1 MAAPQGDNEQVRYD
15 IIIEAKAAIHA
26 MRDMLKYTHD
36 NTTKMTEFTQQ
47 ILLDSKRWGISWQQA
62 IGVYKQLNAE
72 LSKSKKG
79 TLFGQTGGQ
88 DLFKNTETY
97 MASLEKVGR
106 LQQAAGQS
114 AEKMGTQT
122 ENGTK
127 KAVRGIDAMRIALG
141 VLISM
146 LVFQVIQAI
155 QNTFSLMIKN
165 LRETELAIYNLIN
178 AERRLSEMGVDVT
191 PKGLQETID
200 SVRELVPILSQIQA
214 EELVSRIA
222 TNVAPA
228 LKLTNVQ
235 IRQLAE
241 ATALLYVRNKA
252 LGKSFEEVEAQIT
265 NAFLTGKV
273 STGINQLGVKIS
285 DQIVKD
291 EALRLGL
298 VKTEEEFNS
307 LTGEM
312 ESQIKAAAMLSV
324 VYKNATGDI
333 QSIGEYMETTDA
345 KIEKSKSVWDDLL
358 TTLGTLFG
366 PILGGVIEALTHSM
380 EGWIMILDRVKEP
393 LQSVV
398 ATWGAFI
405 NVINKTGNV
414 PTGILDVFQLFSS
427 DKFFQEYEKI
437 KEGFEG
443 LDAVADTPTNAIE
456 NFQDSLDDF
465 DADKF
470 SQEVE
475 DIHKDMEQAYED
487 LNEKLAEKQAD
498 LDLEYQRKA
507 ADAQRD
513 YQRKVQDINRDAER
527 EIANLKDKQREEDIR
542 AEQDYQLKLWELRMR
557 FLMDLEDALH
567 ARDARQVIR
576 LMKQY
581 AIDKEAL
588 ERKKNLDD
596 RNREED
602 QRNALEDI
610 EIKRRQR
617 LEDAQLEYQQKLQ
630 DQQTAKQ
637 REQDDLAQW
646 YAREQADIQT
656 NIQRKLEALIAG
668 WIAEQQLTEQNAATV
683 YGILSKYFGPGGMT
697 DALYA
702 YMASQLSSMS
712 AMAQQMSGYSS
723 GGGLSNG
730 GYSPGGGLGLGSAG
744 GSVGGLGSTGSRRP
758 RFAEGG
764 SMLATRPT
772 TVTFGEAG
780 AELAQFTPIGRTGQD
795 VNKMFMGNG
804 MGGGMDG
811 SLIVEMSLSPDLE
824 ARVVQASMNGV
835 GNIIAKIR
843 RTKN

>member
-1 MAAPQGDNEQVRYD
+1 MVAPQGDSEQVRYD
-15 IIIEAKAAIHA
+15 ILIEAKAAIKA
-26 MRDMLKYTHD
+26 MRDMLKYTQD
-36 NTTKMTEFTQQ
+36 NTVKMTEFTNQ

-62 IGVYKQLNAE
+62 LNVYKQLNAE
-72 LSKSKKG
+72 LSKSKKA
-79 TLFGQTGGQ
+79 TVFGQTGGQ
-88 DLFKNTETY
+88 DLFKQSEQYLN
-97 MASLEKVGR
+97 S
-106 LQQAAGQS
+106 LQQAGRLHEQVGQS
-114 AEKMGTQT
+114 AEKMGNQT
-122 ENGTK
+122 ASGTK
-127 KAVRGIDAMRIALG
+127 KAVQGIDAMRIALG
-141 VLISM
+141 VLVSM
-146 LVFQVIQAI
+146 LVFQVIQAV
-155 QNTFSLMIKN
+155 QNAFSQFINN

-228 LKLTNVQ
+228 LKLTNEQ
-235 IRQLAE
+235 IKQLAE

-252 LGKSFEEVEAQIT
+252 LGKSFEEVESQIT

-312 ESQIKAAAMLSV
+312 ESQIKAVAMLSV

-333 QSIGEYMETTDA
+333 ESIGEYMETTDSQIERA
-345 KIEKSKSVWDDLL
+345 KTAWSNLL
-358 TTLGTLFG
+358 TVAGEAFG
-366 PILGGVIEALTHSM
+366 PLVAQGMEMIAHALELVIFLLEKGKSPLMFWVAAMVGLTETMRDLPQYLKLGGGQDFL
-380 EGWIMILDRVKEP
+380 GNFRDNFN
-393 LQSVV
+393 SVV
-398 ATWGAFI
+398 E
-405 NVINKTGNV
+405 
-414 PTGILDVFQLFSS
+414 
-427 DKFFQEYEKI
+427 KF
-437 KEGFEG
+437 KEFE
-443 LDAVADTPTNAIE
+443 DIADTPTAAIDE
-456 NFQDSLDDF
+456 FQNSLDNF
-465 DADKF
+465 DAEKF

-475 DIHKDMEQAYED
+475 DIHQDMEQAYED

-507 ADAQRD
+507 ADALRD
-513 YQRKVQDINRDAER
+513 YNRKVEDINRDAER
-527 EIANLKDKQREEDIR
+527 EIANLKDKQREEDLR

-576 LMKQY
+576 LQKQY

-610 EIKRRQR
+610 EIRRRQR
-617 LEDAQLEYQQKLQ
+617 LEDAKLEYDQKLQ
-630 DQQTAKQ
+630 DRQTAKQ
-637 REQDDLAQW
+637 REIDDLNQW

-656 NIQRKLEALIAG
+656 NIQRKLQALIQG
-668 WIAEQQLTEQNAATV
+668 WIEEQKLTEQNAAQV
-683 YGILSKYFGPGGMT
+683 YSILSKYFGPGGMT

-702 YMASQLSSMS
+702 YMGQQLANMS
-712 AMAQQMSGYSS
+712 AMASMSGYSM
-723 GGGLSNG
+723 GGGLAGN
-730 GYSPGGGLGLGSAG
+730 GLGTAGGAVGASAG
-744 GSVGGLGSTGSRRP
+744 TGGRKSTRAGRSG
-758 RFAEGG
+758 FAEGG

-772 TVTFGEAG
+772 TVTFGESG
-780 AELAQFTPIGRTGQD
+780 TELAQFTPIGRTGQD
-795 VNKMFMGNG
+795 INKLFMGNG
-804 MGGGMDG
+804 IGGEGLDG
-811 SLIVEMSLSPDLE
+811 NLMVELFLSPDLE
-824 ARVVQASMNGV
+824 ARVVNASMNGV
-835 GNIIAKIR
+835 ANIITKVR
-843 RTKN
+843 RTK

>member
-1 MAAPQGDNEQVRYD
+1 MVAPQGDSEQVRYD
-15 IIIEAKAAIHA
+15 ILIEAKAAIQS

-36 NTTKMTEFTQQ
+36 NTIKMTEFTNQ
-47 ILLDSKRWGISWQQA
+47 ILLDSKRWGVSWQQA
-62 IGVYKQLNAE
+62 LGIYKQLNAE
-72 LSKSKKG
+72 LSKSKKA

-88 DLFKNTETY
+88 DLFKQTEMY
-97 MASLEKVGR
+97 MNS
-106 LQQAAGQS
+106 LQQAGRLHEQVGQS

-122 ENGTK
+122 ESGTK

-146 LVFQVIQAI
+146 LVFQLIQAI

-165 LRETELAIYNLIN
+165 LRETELAVYNLVN
-178 AERRLSEMGVDVT
+178 AERRLSEQGIDVT

-200 SVRELVPILSQIQA
+200 SVRELVPILSQIQV

-235 IRQLAE
+235 IKQLAE

-345 KIEKSKSVWDDLL
+345 KIEKSKSSWDDLL

-366 PILGGVIEALTHSM
+366 PILGGIIDALTRSM
-380 EGWIMILDRVKEP
+380 QGWILILDKVKEP
-393 LQSVV
+393 LQNVV

-427 DKFFQEYEKI
+427 EKFFQEYEKI
-437 KEGFEG
+437 KESFEG
-443 LDAVADTPTNAIE
+443 LEAVADTPTNAID
-456 NFQDSLDDF
+456 NFQESLDDF
-465 DADKF
+465 DSEKF

-475 DIHKDMEQAYED
+475 DIHRDMEQAYED

-498 LDLEYQRKA
+498 LDMEYQRKA
-507 ADAQRD
+507 EDALRD
-513 YQRKVQDINRDAER
+513 YNRKVEDINRDAER
-527 EIANLKDKQREEDIR
+527 EIANLKDKHREEDLR
-542 AEQDYQLKLWELRMR
+542 DEQDYQLKLWELRMR

-602 QRNALEDI
+602 QRNELEDI
-610 EIKRRQR
+610 EIKRQQR
-617 LEDAQLEYQQKLQ
+617 LEDAKLEYAQKLQ
-630 DQQTAKQ
+630 DQQIAKQ
-637 REQDDLAQW
+637 RELDDLNQW

-656 NIQRKLEALIAG
+656 NIQRKLQALIQG
-668 WIAEQQLTEQNAATV
+668 WIDEQKLTEQGAASV
-683 YGILSKYFGPGGMT
+683 YAILSKYFGPGGMT

-702 YMASQLSSMS
+702 YMASQFSAMSSMAS
-712 AMAQQMSGYSS
+712 TMSGYSA
-723 GGGLSNG
+723 GGGLA
-730 GYSPGGGLGLGSAG
+730 GLGSSSGAVGSSNGTG
-744 GSVGGLGSTGSRRP
+744 GRPVAPSPRR
-758 RFAEGG
+758 RGFAEGG

-795 VNKMFMGNG
+795 INKLFMGNG
-804 MGGGMDG
+804 GGEGMDG
-811 SLIVEMSLSPDLE
+811 TLMVELLLSPDLE
-824 ARVVQASMNGV
+824 ARVVDASMSGV
-835 GNIIAKIR
+835 ANIITKIR

>member
-1 MAAPQGDNEQVRYD
+1 MVAPQGDSEQVRYD
-15 IIIEAKAAIHA
+15 ILIEAKAAIQS

-36 NTTKMTEFTQQ
+36 NTIKMTEFTNQ
-47 ILLDSKRWGISWQQA
+47 ILLDSKRWGVSWQQA
-62 IGVYKQLNAE
+62 LGVYKQLNAE
-72 LSKSKKG
+72 LSKSKKA

-88 DLFKNTETY
+88 DLFKQTEMY
-97 MASLEKVGR
+97 MNSLQQAGR
-106 LQQAAGQS
+106 LQEQVGQS

-122 ENGTK
+122 ESGTK

-146 LVFQVIQAI
+146 LVFQLIQAI

-165 LRETELAIYNLIN
+165 LRETELAVYNLVN
-178 AERRLSEMGVDVT
+178 AERRLSEQGIDVT

-235 IRQLAE
+235 IKQLAE

-298 VKTEEEFNS
+298 VKTEEEFNN

-312 ESQIKAAAMLSV
+312 ESQVKAAAMLSV

-380 EGWIMILDRVKEP
+380 EGWILILDRVKEP
-393 LQSVV
+393 LQNVV

-405 NVINKTGNV
+405 SVINKTGDI

-427 DKFFQEYEKI
+427 EKFFQEYEKI

-443 LDAVADTPTNAIE
+443 LEAVADTPTNAID
-456 NFQDSLDDF
+456 NFQEALDNF
-465 DADKF
+465 DAEKF
-470 SQEVE
+470 SQGVE
-475 DIHKDMEQAYED
+475 DIHQDMEQAYED

-507 ADAQRD
+507 ADALQD
-513 YQRKVQDINRDAER
+513 YNRKVEDINRDAER
-527 EIANLKDKQREEDIR
+527 EIANLKDKHREEDLR

-602 QRNALEDI
+602 QRNELEDI
-610 EIKRRQR
+610 EIKRQQR
-617 LEDAQLEYQQKLQ
+617 LEDARIEYAQKLQ
-630 DQQTAKQ
+630 DQQIAKQ
-637 REQDDLAQW
+637 RELDDLNKW

-656 NIQRKLEALIAG
+656 NIQRKLQALIQG
-668 WIAEQQLTEQNAATV
+668 WIEEQKLTEQNAATV
-683 YGILSKYFGPGGMT
+683 YSILSKYFGPGGMT

-702 YMASQLSSMS
+702 YMASQFSAMSSMAS
-712 AMAQQMSGYSS
+712 TMSGYSA
-723 GGGLSNG
+723 GGGLAGN
-730 GYSPGGGLGLGSAG
+730 GLGSSG
-744 GSVGGLGSTGSRRP
+744 GAVGNNGTGGRPVAPSPRR
-758 RFAEGG
+758 RGFAEGG

-780 AELAQFTPIGRTGQD
+780 AELAQFTPLGRTGQD
-795 VNKMFMGNG
+795 INKLFMGNG
-804 MGGGMDG
+804 GSEGMDG
-811 SLIVEMSLSPDLE
+811 TLMVELLLSPDLE
-824 ARVVQASMNGV
+824 ARVVDASMTGV
-835 GNIIAKIR
+835 ANIITKIR

>member
-1 MAAPQGDNEQVRYD
+1 MPTDIDQVEYD
-15 IIIEAKAAIHA
+15 ILIKAAQA
-26 MRDMLKYTHD
+26 
-36 NTTKMTEFTQQ
+36 
-47 ILLDSKRWGISWQQA
+47 LDA
-62 IGVYKQLNAE
+62 LKQLTTSATSFKE
-72 LSKSKKG
+72 RVDLAAASVKK
-79 TLFGQTGGQ
+79 F
-88 DLFKNTETY
+88 
-97 MASLEKVGR
+97 
-106 LQQAAGQS
+106 S
-114 AEKMGTQT
+114 AETGMSLKATVATFKEIDKVAG
-122 ENGTK
+122 NGQMVFNNLK
-127 KAVRGIDAMRIALG
+127 QGWSEVGKAAEQGSSKAVRGIDAMRIAMG

-146 LVFQVIQAI
+146 LVFQLIQAV
-155 QNTFSLMIKN
+155 QNAFGLMIKN
-165 LRETELAIYNLIN
+165 LRETELAVYNLVN
-178 AERRLSEMGVDVT
+178 AERRLSEQGIDVT

-235 IRQLAE
+235 VRQLAE

-298 VKTEEEFNS
+298 VKTAEEFNS

-312 ESQIKAAAMLSV
+312 ESQVKAAAMLSV

-345 KIEKSKSVWDDLL
+345 KIEKSKSAWDDLL
-358 TTLGTLFG
+358 TTLGTLLG
-366 PILGGVIEALTHSM
+366 PLLGGVIEALTHSM
-380 EGWIMILDRVKEP
+380 EGWILILDRVKEP

-405 NVINKTGNV
+405 NVINKTGNI

-427 DKFFQEYEKI
+427 EKFFQEYERI

-443 LDAVADTPTNAIE
+443 LETVADTPTNAIDS
-456 NFQDSLDDF
+456 FQESLDNF

-475 DIHKDMEQAYED
+475 DIHQDMEQAYED
-487 LNEKLAEKQAD
+487 LNEKFAEKQAD

-507 ADAQRD
+507 ADALRD
-513 YQRKVQDINRDAER
+513 YNRKVEDINRDAER
-527 EIANLKDKQREEDIR
+527 EIANIKDKQREEDLR

-596 RNREED
+596 QRREED
-602 QRNALEDI
+602 QRDELADI
-610 EIKRRQR
+610 EIKRQQR
-617 LEDAQLEYQQKLQ
+617 LEDAKIEYAQKLQ
-630 DQQTAKQ
+630 DQQIAKQ
-637 REQDDLAQW
+637 RELDDLNQW

-656 NIQRKLEALIAG
+656 NIQRKLQALIQG
-668 WIAEQQLTEQNAATV
+668 WIEEQKLTEQNAAQV
-683 YGILSKYFGPGGMT
+683 YAILSRYFGPGGLT
-697 DALYA
+697 DSLYA
-702 YMASQLSSMS
+702 YMASQFSAMSSMAS
-712 AMAQQMSGYSS
+712 TMSGYSA

-744 GSVGGLGSTGSRRP
+744 GSVGGRGSTGARRG
-758 RFAEGG
+758 FAEGG

-780 AELAQFTPIGRTGQD
+780 AELAQFTPLGRTGQD
-795 VNKMFMGNG
+795 INKLFMGNG
-804 MGGGMDG
+804 GGEGMDG
-811 SLIVEMSLSPDLE
+811 TLMVELLLSPDLE
-824 ARVVQASMNGV
+824 ARVVDASMNGV
-835 GNIIAKIR
+835 ANILTKIR

>member
-1 MAAPQGDNEQVRYD
+1 MVAPQGDSESVRYD
-15 IIIEAKAAIHA
+15 ILIEAKQAIQS
-26 MRDMLKYTHD
+26 MRDMLKYTND
-36 NTTKMTEFTQQ
+36 NATKMAEFSIQVQ
-47 ILLDSKRWGISWQQA
+47 ADAARWGVSWQQA
-62 IGVYKQLNAE
+62 LAIYKQLNAE
-72 LSKSKKG
+72 LARSKKG

-88 DLFKNTETY
+88 DLFKNTEAY
-97 MASLEKVGR
+97 MTSLEQAGR
-106 LQQAAGQS
+106 LQEQVGQS
-114 AEKMGTQT
+114 AEKMGTQA
-122 ENGTK
+122 ESGTK

-141 VLISM
+141 VLVSM
-146 LVFQVIQAI
+146 LIFQVIQAI
-155 QNTFSLMIKN
+155 STVFTQFLFNI
-165 LRETELAIYNLIN
+165 RETELAIYNLVN
-178 AERRLSEMGVDVT
+178 AERRLSEAGVDVT

-200 SVRELVPILSQIQA
+200 SVQKLVPILSQIQA

-222 TNVAPA
+222 TNVAPS
-228 LKLTNVQ
+228 LKLTNEQ
-235 IRQLAE
+235 IKQMAE

-252 LGKSFEEVEAQIT
+252 LGKSFEEVESQIT

-273 STGINQLGVKIS
+273 SVGINNLGVKIS

-333 QSIGEYMETTDA
+333 ESVGEYMETADA
-345 KIEKSKSVWDDLL
+345 QIERSKTAWSNLL
-358 TTLGTLFG
+358 TVAGEAFG
-366 PILGGVIEALTHSM
+366 PFIAQGMEMIAHALEVMIFLLEKGKPALLFWAAALVGLADTMRDLPQYLKLGG
-380 EGWIMILDRVKEP
+380 GQDFFGNFKENFD
-393 LQSVV
+393 SVV
-398 ATWGAFI
+398 E
-405 NVINKTGNV
+405 
-414 PTGILDVFQLFSS
+414 
-427 DKFFQEYEKI
+427 KF
-437 KEGFEG
+437 KEFENI
-443 LDAVADTPTNAIE
+443 ADTPTSAIDE
-456 NFQDSLDDF
+456 FQESLDSF

-470 SQEVE
+470 AQEVE
-475 DIHKDMEQAYED
+475 DIHTDMEQAYED

-507 ADAQRD
+507 ADAQQD

-527 EIANLKDKQREEDIR
+527 EIAALKDKQREEDLR

-596 RNREED
+596 QHREED

-610 EIKRRQR
+610 EIKRQQR
-617 LEDAQLEYQQKLQ
+617 LEDARIEYAQKLQ

-637 REQDDLAQW
+637 REIDDLNQW

-656 NIQRKLEALIAG
+656 NIQRKLEALIQG
-668 WIAEQQLTEQNAATV
+668 WIEEQKLTEQNAAQV
-683 YGILSKYFGPGGMT
+683 YAILSSYFGPGGLT
-697 DALYA
+697 DSLYA
-702 YMASQLSSMS
+702 YMASQLATMS
-712 AMAQQMSGYSS
+712 AMASTMSGYSA
-723 GGGLSNG
+723 GGGLANG

-744 GSVGGLGSTGSRRP
+744 GSVGGMGSVGARRP

-795 VNKMFMGNG
+795 VNKLFMGNT
-804 MGGGMDG
+804 GGGDGMDG
-811 SLIVEMSLSPDLE
+811 TLMVELLLSPDLE
-824 ARVVQASMNGV
+824 ARVVDASLNGV
-835 GNIIAKIR
+835 ANILTKIR
-843 RTKN
+843 RTKT